1 MHMSPT
7 TITLLLFTLTTALSL
22 GAVRLKI
29 PYPTAMVIAG
39 LLIGAT
45 ICLFPRLN
53 YLAIRL
59 DPDILFSVIL
69 PPMLYAAAWF
79 TSWNDFRRQLRPI
92 MLLAIGGVLFTTFGI
107 AAITIAMIPTFT
119 WPLGLLLGAIVSP
132 PDAVAATAVT
142 SRLRIPKRIVTI
154 LDGESLI
161 NDAAALLVFRFSLMA
176 VLGDGFS
183 LPHALLQFPFVALGG
198 CLIGAFIAF
207 LLHQIHERIE
217 QPIIETAMTLLT
229 PYAAYLLADEFHTS
243 GVLSVV
249 TCGII
254 LSRHSS
260 HLFSSQTRLTAVSL
274 WNVLIFTLNGL
285 VFILIGLQ
293 LPNIIHNMETPLLAA
308 VLFAIL
314 ACIALIALRFAWII
328 PAAYLPRLIP
338 AIRRKD
344 PIPPFSQTFLVSWV
358 GMRGVVSL
366 AAALS
371 IPELLP
377 NGSPFPG
384 RDLILFITFAVIL
397 VTLVLQSL
405 TLPWVIRTLK
415 VETREDDRC
424 EESEARR
431 RTMSAALAVIEAQP
445 DSHASAALRS
455 VYQHRLSHLADCR
468 AEEQTVDPELS
479 LQRQALR
486 AQRTTLVELRDK
498 SQISDEL
505 MRKLER
511 ELDLEESR
519 LPEDPDRPHRY

>member
-1 MHMSPT
+1 MHMSPA
-7 TITLLLFTLTTALSL
+7 TITLLLFSITTALSL

-39 LLIGAT
+39 LLIGGT

-79 TSWNDFRRQLRPI
+79 TSWNDFRRNLRPI
-92 MLLAIGGVLFTTFGI
+92 MLLAIGCVLFTTVGI
-107 AAITIAMIPTFT
+107 AAITVAMIPTFT
-119 WPLGLLLGAIVSP
+119 WAQGFLLGAIVSP

-161 NDAAALLVFRFSLMA
+161 NDASALVIFRFALAA
-176 VLGDGFS
+176 VLGDGFLLS
-183 LPHALLQFPFVALGG
+183 HALLQFPLVAVGG
-198 CLIGAFIAF
+198 CLVGAAVAF
-207 LLHQIHERIE
+207 LMHQVHERIE

-229 PYAAYLLADEFHTS
+229 PYAAYLLADELHAS

-293 LPNIIHNMETPLLAA
+293 LPEIIHNMQTPLLAA
-308 VLFAIL
+308 ALFALL
-314 ACIALIALRFAWII
+314 ACVALIVLRFAWVF
-328 PAAYLPRLIP
+328 PATYLIRLIP
-338 AIRRKD
+338 AVRRKD
-344 PIPPFSQTFLVSWV
+344 PPPPFSQTFLVAWV

-371 IPELLP
+371 LPEALSH
-377 NGSPFPG
+377 GDPFPG

-397 VTLVLQSL
+397 VTLVVQSL
-405 TLPWVIRTLK
+405 TLPGVIRALK
-415 VETREDDRC
+415 VETKEDDRC
-424 EESEARR
+424 EEAEARR
-431 RTMSAALAVIEAQP
+431 RSLAAALGIIDAEPA
-445 DSHASAALRS
+445 SHATETLREF
-455 VYQHRLSHLADCR
+455 YNHRLEHLADCNSK
-468 AEEQTVDPELS
+468 EESIDPESALH
-479 LQRQALR
+479 RQALR
-486 AQRTTLVELRDK
+486 AQRRTLIELRDN

-505 MRKLER
+505 LRKLER